1 MKKVTYTESEN
12 VIMSRVARQL
22 TSPMEEFMTSIYADS
37 TFIINPNL
45 GKSFT
50 PSSEGY
56 FITLCSKMS

>member
-12 VIMSRVARQL
+12 VKMSSMARQL
-22 TSPMEEFMTSIYADS
+22 TSPMTEFMTSIYADS
-37 TFIINPNL
+37 TFIINPSI

-56 FITLCSKMS
+56 FIT